1 MNNDLRRSIRERE
14 RGPGAQITAA
24 THAADKFGIYNVLT
38 QTANTTVVPL
48 RAGARVTKPQS
59 VDIKANSRYLQYR
72 QLPISIL
79 TN

>member
-14 RGPGAQITAA
+14 PEAQITAV
-24 THAADKFGIYNVLT
+24 THSADKFSIYSVLT
-38 QTANTTVVPL
+38 QAANTTAVSL
-48 RAGARVTKPQS
+48 RAGACVTKPQR